1 MMGWLSRLFSGGA
14 KPAAQVTRT
23 EPRPQQPEAEPVPMD
38 EVAVEVAP
46 EPDTIPTLPWL
57 FDCAPLTDAALS
69 EAEGGALQA
78 LSKTLAL
85 PAIPD
90 NLLPRAASLIPQLIA
105 LVRQTDLPTP
115 AIAERIGKDAVL
127 TAEVLRLASSPYYRV
142 QGDVND
148 LQQAIN
154 LIGLQGLQTVIA
166 RVLLKPIYQSSPGP
180 LSGRVGARM
189 WEHSEALAR
198 HTGILA
204 EQAGLSAFDGYLSG
218 MLHDTGWT
226 IAMSVIDRSGITLAV
241 PPSKAF
247 AAVLDER
254 VYRLFGLA
262 AQRWEIT
269 PGFAALTQDA
279 RSNGLA
285 MASHPLALLL
295 RTAQQQCMQELSSG

>member
-14 KPAAQVTRT
+14 KPAVSNART
-23 EPRPQQPEAEPVPMD
+23 EPQQPLTEAVWVPVN
-38 EVAVEVAP
+38 EVADEATPEVEA
-46 EPDTIPTLPWL
+46 IPTLPWL
-57 FDCAPLTDAALS
+57 LNSAPLTDSALT
-69 EAEGGALQA
+69 ETERDALHA
-78 LSKTLAL
+78 LSKILAL
-85 PAIPD
+85 PTVPD
-90 NLLPRAASLIPQLIA
+90 NLLPRAAALIPQLIA

-115 AIAERIGKDAVL
+115 AIAERIGKDAGL

-166 RVLLKPIYQSSPGP
+166 RVLLKPIYRSAPGP
-180 LSGRVGARM
+180 LSGRAGARM
-189 WEHSEALAR
+189 WDHSEALAR

-204 EQAGLSAFDGYLSG
+204 EQGGLSAFDGYLCG

-226 IAMSVIDRSGITLAV
+226 IALSVIDRAGITLAI

-254 VYRLFGLA
+254 VHRLFGLA
-262 AQRWEIT
+262 AQRWDIT
-269 PGFAALTQDA
+269 PGFVAMALEA
-279 RSNGLA
+279 RSGGLA
-285 MASHPLALLL
+285 TASHPLALAL
-295 RTAQQQCMQELSSG
+295 RNAHQQCMQELSAA